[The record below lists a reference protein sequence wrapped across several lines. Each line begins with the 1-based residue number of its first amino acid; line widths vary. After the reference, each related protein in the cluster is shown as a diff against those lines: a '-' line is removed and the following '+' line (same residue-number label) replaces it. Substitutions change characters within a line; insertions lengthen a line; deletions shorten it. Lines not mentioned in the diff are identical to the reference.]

1 VVFGLEPV
9 ELLVLELEGP
19 LAVEVV
25 EEEVELD
32 SMALES
38 TEPIVLETEFSSES
52 IGTTILEL
60 SADLILFSTLEKSKP
75 QLEQ

>member
-1 VVFGLEPV
+1 MVFGLEPV

-38 TEPIVLETEFSSES
+38 TEPRVLETEFSSES